1 MLKKVWNRKVSS
13 LPMMLVQVFIVFF
26 GRFIDFLMTCLWR
39 MNLGSAGKGSK
50 LQLGITIR
58 YPDNISLSDYVS
70 IGRYVEISTEFADS
84 ECKIGCFSQVNKNVK
99 LDYSGGLVIGENV
112 VISESSTIYTHD
124 HGADPKSVPVKTPL
138 TIEDNVWIGGHAIII
153 EGVGR
158 IGHGAMVAAGS
169 VVTKEVPAGVV
180 VGGIPAKPIGKRNI

>member
-1 MLKKVWNRKVSS
+1 M
-13 LPMMLVQVFIVFF
+13 
-26 GRFIDFLMTCLWR
+26 
-39 MNLGSAGKGSK
+39 
-50 LQLGITIR
+50 
-58 YPDNISLSDYVS
+58 
-70 IGRYVEISTEFADS
+70 
-84 ECKIGCFSQVNKNVK
+84 K

-158 IGHGAMVAAGS
+158 IGHGAWLLLFGGNKRSTSRGCCWWNFSKAYRQ
-169 VVTKEVPAGVV
+169 KEYLGF
-180 VGGIPAKPIGKRNI
+180 IK